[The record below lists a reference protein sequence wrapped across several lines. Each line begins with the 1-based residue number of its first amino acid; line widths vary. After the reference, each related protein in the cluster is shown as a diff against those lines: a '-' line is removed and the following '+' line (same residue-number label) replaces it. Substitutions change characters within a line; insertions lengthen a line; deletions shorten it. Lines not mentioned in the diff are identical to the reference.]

1 MFKKYFPI
9 LGLIFGFSSSL
20 ISSPLKAAKDP
31 YIYAYVSF
39 GINYCA
45 REYGIFRDD
54 EAFENVNQ
62 FMKDEFN
69 MEPWQ
74 VYNLQ
79 QRKGFFEDT
88 SAYIKKSGGCSKIVA
103 DLKDRIN
110 SQPRGFAGLKNKKSS
125 KSYIYKID

>member
-1 MFKKYFPI
+1 MFKKSLPL
-9 LGLIFGFSSSL
+9 LGIIFGFSSSL
-20 ISSPLKAAKDP
+20 ISSPVNAAKDP
-31 YIYAYVSF
+31 YTYAYVSF
-39 GINYCA
+39 AINFCA
-45 REYGIFRDD
+45 TEYGIFRDS
-54 EAFENVNQ
+54 EAYENINS

-79 QRKGFFEDT
+79 QRKGFFADT
-88 SAYIKKSGGCSKIVA
+88 SAYIKKSGGCSAIVA

>member
-1 MFKKYFPI
+1 MFKKSLPL
-9 LGLIFGFSSSL
+9 LGIIFEFSSSL
-20 ISSPLKAAKDP
+20 ISSPVNAAKDP
-31 YIYAYVSF
+31 YTYAYVSF
-39 GINYCA
+39 AINFCA
-45 REYGIFRDD
+45 TEYGIFRDS
-54 EAFENVNQ
+54 EAYENINS

-79 QRKGFFEDT
+79 QRKGFFADT
-88 SAYIKKSGGCSKIVA
+88 SAYIKKLGGCSKIVA

>member
-9 LGLIFGFSSSL
+9 LGIIFGFSSSL
-20 ISSPLKAAKDP
+20 ISPPVNAAKDP
-31 YIYAYVSF
+31 YTYAYISF
-39 GINYCA
+39 AINFCA
-45 REYGIFRDD
+45 TEYGIFRDS
-54 EAFENVNQ
+54 EAFENINS

-79 QRKGFFEDT
+79 QRKGFFVDA
-88 SAYIKKSGGCSKIVA
+88 SAYIKKSGGCSTIVA
-103 DLKDRIN
+103 DLKERIN
-110 SQPRGFAGLKNKKSS
+110 SQPRGFAGLKNKKSN